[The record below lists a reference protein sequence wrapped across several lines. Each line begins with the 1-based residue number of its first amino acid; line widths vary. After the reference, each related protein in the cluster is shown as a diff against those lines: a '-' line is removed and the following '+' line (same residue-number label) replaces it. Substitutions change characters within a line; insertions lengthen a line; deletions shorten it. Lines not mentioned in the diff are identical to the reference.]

1 MATVLEA
8 LKFSNYWEVYMG
20 DFKRK
25 YDYSKNKFAGEIK
38 ETTGKVTGNKKLEL
52 KGKIQSSKADLKK
65 NLNLKDKI
73 EDIKE
78 EIAGNINDRI
88 DKNKKKQKA

>member
-1 MATVLEA
+1 M
-8 LKFSNYWEVYMG
+8 S

-25 YDYSKNKFAGEIK
+25 FDHAKNKFNGEVK
-38 ETTGKVTGNKKLEL
+38 EAAGKVTGNEQLEL

-65 NLNLKDKI
+65 NLNVKDKI

-78 EIAGNINDRI
+78 NIAEKMNDRI
-88 DKNKKKQKA
+88 DRNKKKKKK